1 MRLAGVACAPM
12 VSGGGGSLLRRQI
25 GAARGGGS
33 AWALARKSPPPAPEN
48 GALAMGAEI
57 GVRPDFDS
65 DEGLINPYGRLYL
78 IANQPLR
85 VLMFSYR

>member
-1 MRLAGVACAPM
+1 
-12 VSGGGGSLLRRQI
+12 
-25 GAARGGGS
+25 
-33 AWALARKSPPPAPEN
+33 
-48 GALAMGAEI
+48 LAMGAEI